1 MNKSSPLFVRL
12 ARLLLT
18 ACALLA
24 AVFGGINQ
32 PAQAAPAPDGWL
44 PFGSEVAPAA
54 PAISLV
60 QADAYTITVQA
71 AIPGANVQATTL
83 NARSYAALSGEGFVQ
98 GGEVGAPNLPVVR
111 RDIEVPFGA
120 EISLEVLALTSR
132 TTTLAEAG
140 LTGPI
145 APVQAPQPKCGDPLA
160 ANEPAAEIYGAAAAY
175 PEAPVR
181 IAGEYTVRG
190 HRVVT
195 VEIWPVA
202 YTPATGGLELIS
214 EVSFRLKL
222 AGSDLAATN
231 AEAERLRSDAFETI
245 LARNILN
252 YNQGRGAIAAKT
264 PENYLIITAD
274 VYEAGLADFVALK
287 QSQGFNVTLANLTT
301 VGGTT
306 TTAIKNYIVA
316 AYNGANPPA
325 YLLLVGDHNDGA
337 ESLPAWPF
345 PGYIYYTDLFYGTM
359 GGASDYVPDMH
370 IGRFPVRETSQLAN
384 MVSNNRYYE
393 DDVTGAED
401 WVKKAA
407 FLATDDSGNYDIA
420 EGTQNYVINTYTL
433 PKGYSGIFPN
443 NPQAGGDKLYAITY
457 NAESADVVAS
467 INDDR
472 VMVIYTG
479 HGSPTSWAGPSLG
492 QAQVR
497 ALTGVISPYVVGH
510 ACVTSDF
517 TTNES
522 FGDTWV
528 IQNGK
533 GALTYVGT
541 SNNSYW
547 DEDDV
552 MERVIF
558 DTLYADPLDVPS
570 VGEIKWA
577 GLMAVQTTYPSS
589 ANYYWEEYHLFGDP
603 SLVIVMGPRTPDFT
617 LAADPT
623 SFAMCSTDT
632 VTADLTVGSIND
644 FVDPVTLTVD
654 APTGLTPTLDPV
666 SPITPPGT
674 TVLSLAGDGTTAF
687 GAYTV
692 TVTGVAGT
700 STHTADIALNVYSFH
715 PAAPALTAPAN
726 GATDVAP
733 LPVFTWGA
741 VAQAVTYRLEVAKD
755 AAFTNIILDV
765 PGLTATTYTPTTAFE
780 TDTRYYW
787 RVTGTNPCGE
797 GAISAAFNFRTR
809 PGPGDCPAGTTPV
822 TLYTTTFEDAP
833 AGWTDAS
840 TGSYH
845 WAESTVRYHSADTAW
860 LGTAPAAIADQRLVS
875 PAITLPADQGPLS
888 LDFWHYRTF
897 DSPTSCNDGA
907 ILEISTNGGTTWAQI
922 PAAALLTDPYTG
934 TVRSG
939 VFNPLAGKPA
949 WCGTADWTWS
959 VVDLNAYAGQTVQFR
974 FRLGTGSSGSA
985 EGWYVD
991 DVTVQ
996 SCLADEPPDPIKI
1009 YLPGILK

>member
-1 MNKSSPLFVRL
+1 
-12 ARLLLT
+12 
-18 ACALLA
+18 
-24 AVFGGINQ
+24 
-32 PAQAAPAPDGWL
+32 
-44 PFGSEVAPAA
+44 
-54 PAISLV
+54 
-60 QADAYTITVQA
+60 ITVQA
-71 AIPGANVQATTL
+71 AIPGANVQTTTL

-145 APVQAPQPKCGDPLA
+145 APVQAPQPKCGEPLA
-160 ANEPAAEIYGAAAAY
+160 ANEPAAEIYSAAAAY

-222 AGSDLAATN
+222 AGSDLETTN
-231 AEAERLRSDAFETI
+231 TEAERLRSDAFETI

-345 PGYIYYTDLFYGTM
+345 PGYSYYTDLFYGTM

-384 MVSNNRYYE
+384 MVNNNQHYE
-393 DDVTGAED
+393 DDVTGAEA

-407 FLATDDSGNYDIA
+407 FLATDDGSFYDVA

-443 NPQAGGDKLYAITY
+443 NPQAGGDKLYAITH

-467 INDDR
+467 LNDDR

-479 HGSPTSWAGPSLG
+479 HGSPTSWAGPSFS

-577 GLMAVQTTYPSS
+577 GLMAVQTAYPPS

-632 VTADLTVGSIND
+632 VTADLTVGS
-644 FVDPVTLTVD
+644 
-654 APTGLTPTLDPV
+654 
-666 SPITPPGT
+666 
-674 TVLSLAGDGTTAF
+674 
-687 GAYTV
+687 
-692 TVTGVAGT
+692 
-700 STHTADIALNVYSFH
+700 
-715 PAAPALTAPAN
+715 
-726 GATDVAP
+726 
-733 LPVFTWGA
+733 
-741 VAQAVTYRLEVAKD
+741 
-755 AAFTNIILDV
+755 
-765 PGLTATTYTPTTAFE
+765 
-780 TDTRYYW
+780 
-787 RVTGTNPCGE
+787 
-797 GAISAAFNFRTR
+797 
-809 PGPGDCPAGTTPV
+809 
-822 TLYTTTFEDAP
+822 
-833 AGWTDAS
+833 
-840 TGSYH
+840 
-845 WAESTVRYHSADTAW
+845 
-860 LGTAPAAIADQRLVS
+860 
-875 PAITLPADQGPLS
+875 
-888 LDFWHYRTF
+888 
-897 DSPTSCNDGA
+897 
-907 ILEISTNGGTTWAQI
+907 
-922 PAAALLTDPYTG
+922 
-934 TVRSG
+934 
-939 VFNPLAGKPA
+939 
-949 WCGTADWTWS
+949 
-959 VVDLNAYAGQTVQFR
+959 
-974 FRLGTGSSGSA
+974 
-985 EGWYVD
+985 
-991 DVTVQ
+991 
-996 SCLADEPPDPIKI
+996 
-1009 YLPGILK
+1009 

>member
-1 MNKSSPLFVRL
+1 MNKSTPLFVRL
-12 ARLLLT
+12 ARLLLI

-32 PAQAAPAPDGWL
+32 PAQAAPTTDGWL
-44 PFGSEVAPAA
+44 PFGPETNPAA
-54 PAISLV
+54 PMVALV
-60 QADAYTITVQA
+60 QADAYTITMQA
-71 AIPGANVQATTL
+71 AIPGARVQTTL
-83 NARSYAALSGEGFVQ
+83 LNSRSYVAFSGEGFVQ
-98 GGEVGAPNLPVVR
+98 GGEIGAPDLPVVR

-120 EISLEVLALTSR
+120 EVSLEVLSIVSR
-132 TTTLAEAG
+132 TSALADVDAG
-140 LTGPI
+140 LAGPVV
-145 APVQAPQPKCGDPLA
+145 PVQAPQPKCGDPLA
-160 ANEPAAEIYGAAAAY
+160 AAEPADQIYGAAAAY
-175 PEAPVR
+175 PAAPVR

-202 YTPATGGLELIS
+202 YTPTTGDLELIS
-214 EVSFRLKL
+214 EISFQLQL
-222 AGSDLAATN
+222 AGSDLTATN
-231 AEAERLRSDAFETI
+231 TEAERLRSDAFETI

-252 YNQGRGAIAAKT
+252 YNQGRGALAAKT

-274 VYEAGLADFVALK
+274 VYAAGLADFVALK

-306 TTAIKNYIVA
+306 TTAIKNYIET
-316 AYNGANPPA
+316 AYNGAYPPA
-325 YLLLVGDHNDGA
+325 YLLLVGDHNDGTD
-337 ESLPAWPF
+337 SLPAWPF
-345 PGYIYYTDLFYGTM
+345 PGYSYYTDLFYGTM
-359 GGASDYVPDMH
+359 GGASDYVPDIH

-384 MVSNNRYYE
+384 MVNNNRYYE

-407 FLATDDSGNYDIA
+407 FLASDDGSYYDVA
-420 EGTQNYVINTYTL
+420 EGTQNYVINTYTQ
-433 PKGYSGIFPN
+433 PKGYSGIFPI
-443 NPQAGGDKLYAITY
+443 NPQPGGDKLYAITY

-472 VMVIYTG
+472 VMVVYTG

-492 QAQVR
+492 QTQVR
-497 ALTGVISPYVVGH
+497 NLTGVISPYVVGH

-528 IQNGK
+528 IQDGK

-552 MERVIF
+552 LERVIF

-577 GLMAVQTTYPSS
+577 GLMAVQTEYPSS

-623 SFAMCSTDT
+623 AFELCSADT
-632 VTADLTVGSIND
+632 VNSEVTVGSIND
-644 FVDPVTLTVD
+644 FVDPVALTVD
-654 APTGLTPTLDPV
+654 APAGLTPTLNPQ

-674 TVLSLAGDGTTAF
+674 TALSLAGDGTTPF
-687 GAYTV
+687 GSYTV
-692 TVTGVAGT
+692 TLTGQAGT
-700 STHTADIALNVYSFH
+700 SIHTAEIALAVYSDS
-715 PAAPALTAPAN
+715 PTAPALTIPAN
-726 GATDVAP
+726 NATDVAP
-733 LPVFTWGA
+733 LPAFTWNS
-741 VAQAVTYRLEVAKD
+741 VPQAVSYHLEVAKD
-755 AAFTNIILDV
+755 TAFANIILDV
-765 PGLTATTYTPTTAFE
+765 PGLTALTYTPSTSFE

-787 RVTGTNPCGE
+787 RVTATNPCGD
-797 GAISAAFNFRTR
+797 GDTSLVYNFRTR

-822 TLYTTTFEDAP
+822 TLYATSFEDAP
-833 AGWTDAS
+833 AGWVDAS
-840 TGSYH
+840 AGSYH
-845 WAESTVRYHSADTAW
+845 WAESTVRYHSANTAW

-875 PAITLPADQGPLS
+875 PVITLPIGQTPLS
-888 LDFWHYRTF
+888 LDFWHYRSF
-897 DSPTSCNDGA
+897 DSASTCNDGA
-907 ILEISTNGGTTWAQI
+907 ILEISANNGATWTQI

-934 TVRSG
+934 TIRSG
-939 VFNPLAGKPA
+939 VFNPLAGKSA
-949 WCGTADWTWS
+949 WCGISDWTWS
-959 VVDLNAYAGQTVQFR
+959 VVDLNNYAGQTVQLR
-974 FRLGTGSSGSA
+974 FRLGTGNVGSA

-991 DVTVQ
+991 DITVQ
-996 SCLADEPPDPIKI
+996 SCIPDELKKL